1 MTESSKTR
9 SAQEKDPS
17 PRITTRFLIEAPVTG
32 WRTFSMDKANLV
44 YRGDLQLP
52 ELAGRTVRVVY
63 AQVSVVGRK
72 LHDLHGLTPSE
83 RKFDADGRIDEE
95 EKLRLIQKHLNS
107 VTGDIAEAGSTT
119 PQLTGA
125 DVGAIRRCLKL
136 PERGS

>member
-1 MTESSKTR
+1 MTEGSKKR
-9 SAQEKDPS
+9 SAQEQYPNQ
-17 PRITTRFLIEAPVTG
+17 RITTRFLIEDPAAG
-32 WRTFSMDKANLV
+32 WRTLSMDKANLV

-72 LHDLHGLTPSE
+72 VHELHGLTPSE
-83 RKFDADGRIDEE
+83 WKFNREGWIDEE
-95 EKLRLIQKHLNS
+95 EKERLIQKHVNS
-107 VTGDIAEAGSTT
+107 ATGDTAKAGSTT
-119 PQLTGA
+119 PQFTDA